1 MPKRAPKKSSAPPAA
16 AGRLDRMLGAHLAV
30 GGGLVKAADRAAAVG
45 AAGLQIFTGNPTGW
59 ARRAEL
65 PKELPAFRARMKEHG
80 FGPLAV
86 HAAYLANLAGPNPVF
101 REKTVELLRHELR
114 VAPEYGAS
122 FVNVHIGSHMGTGV
136 AAGVG
141 RVAMAVEKIL
151 DGVPLR
157 DDSALLVL
165 ENSAGGGNGIG
176 ESLEELID
184 IHEAMA
190 ARGIDL
196 DRVGYCIDS
205 AHLWGAGVA
214 MAGDVE
220 IDRLVE
226 QFDKKIGLEKLVMIH
241 YNDSKAEH
249 NSKRDLHQHIG
260 GGNVGTRGLAALIQH
275 PRLAHVNYYL
285 ETPGMEDGWDKLNIE
300 RSIQLAQGLLK
311 LKPLPAEMTATPKK
325 AAPAKRPAAKAGVK
339 AGVKAGSKAVPK
351 RGAAPQKSSVARTR
365 TVKPKGKPPVKPKGK
380 TTRATTK
387 RRG

>member
-1 MPKRAPKKSSAPPAA
+1 MPKRDPKKSSAPPAA

-45 AAGLQIFTGNPTGW
+45 AGGLQIFTGNPTGW
-59 ARRAEL
+59 TRRAEL

-196 DRVGYCIDS
+196 DRIGYCIDS

-311 LKPLPAEMTATPKK
+311 LKPLPAEMTVAPTK
-325 AAPAKRPAAKAGVK
+325 AAPAKKPAAKAAVK
-339 AGVKAGSKAVPK
+339 TAPK
-351 RGAAPQKSSVARTR
+351 RSAAPRKSSVARTR
-365 TVKPKGKPPVKPKGK
+365 TVKPKGKPPVKPKGI

>member
-1 MPKRAPKKSSAPPAA
+1 MPTKRPKLTSSAPAAA
-16 AGRLDRMLGAHLAV
+16 AGRLDRMLGAHLAA
-30 GGGLVKAADRAAAVG
+30 GPGLVKAADRAAAVG
-45 AAGLQIFTGNPTGW
+45 AMGLQIFTGNPTGW

-122 FVNVHIGSHMGTGV
+122 FVNVHIGSHMGTGIE
-136 AAGVG
+136 AGVA
-141 RVAMAVEKIL
+141 RVAEAVERIL
-151 DGVPLR
+151 DGVPVA

-176 ESLEELID
+176 ESLDELID

-190 ARGIDL
+190 ARGVDL
-196 DRVGYCIDS
+196 SRVAYCLDS

-214 MAGDVE
+214 MEGDVE
-220 IDRLVE
+220 VDRLVE

-241 YNDSKAEH
+241 YNDSKAAH
-249 NSKRDLHQHIG
+249 GSKLDRHQHIG
-260 GGNVGTRGLAALIQH
+260 GGEVGTRGLAALIRH

-285 ETPGMEDGWDKLNIE
+285 ETPGMEAGWDKLNVE
-300 RSIQLAQGLLK
+300 RSLQLAGGALK
-311 LKPLPAEMTATPKK
+311 LKPLPAEEPTVPKGSPTAAKPSSRTKGPATKR
-325 AAPAKRPAAKAGVK
+325 AVAKRSA
-339 AGVKAGSKAVPK
+339 PK
-351 RGAAPQKSSVARTR
+351 RSGATR
-365 TVKPKGKPPVKPKGK
+365 
-380 TTRATTK
+380 RD
-387 RRG
+387 

>member
-59 ARRAEL
+59 TRRAEL

-196 DRVGYCIDS
+196 DRIGYCIDS

-311 LKPLPAEMTATPKK
+311 LKPLPAEMTVAPTK
-325 AAPAKRPAAKAGVK
+325 AAPAKKPAAKAAVK
-339 AGVKAGSKAVPK
+339 TAPK
-351 RGAAPQKSSVARTR
+351 RSAAPRKSSVARTR
-365 TVKPKGKPPVKPKGK
+365 TVKPKGKPPVKPKGI

>member
-1 MPKRAPKKSSAPPAA
+1 MPKRDPKKSSAPPAA

-30 GGGLVKAADRAAAVG
+30 GGGLVKAADRAAEVG
-45 AAGLQIFTGNPTGW
+45 AGGLQIFTGNPTGW
-59 ARRAEL
+59 TRRAEL

-196 DRVGYCIDS
+196 DRIGYCIDS

-311 LKPLPAEMTATPKK
+311 LKPLPAEMTVAPTK
-325 AAPAKRPAAKAGVK
+325 AAPAKKPAAKAAVK
-339 AGVKAGSKAVPK
+339 TAPK
-351 RGAAPQKSSVARTR
+351 RSAAPRKSSVARTR
-365 TVKPKGKPPVKPKGK
+365 TVKPKGKPPVKPKGI